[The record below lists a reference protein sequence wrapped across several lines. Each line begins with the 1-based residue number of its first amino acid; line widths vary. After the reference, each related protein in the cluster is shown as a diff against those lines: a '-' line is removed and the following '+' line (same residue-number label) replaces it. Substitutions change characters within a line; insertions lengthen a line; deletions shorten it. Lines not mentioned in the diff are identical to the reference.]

1 MNKAKGDF
9 MIKTITLTAK
19 PHAIKLGCDIDV
31 NEWCVVK
38 KPSEM
43 VVETEDGVFVVSL
56 AMLENNLKRIT
67 EE

>member
-1 MNKAKGDF
+1 

-19 PHAIKLGCDIDV
+19 PHAIRLGCDIDV
-31 NEWCVVK
+31 SEWAVVK

-43 VVETEDGVFVVSL
+43 VVETDDGMFIVSL
-56 AMLENNLKRIT
+56 ALLENNLKRI